1 MRKNSNKIYLEEEIE
16 QKRNRLYELL
26 ENGGQEEIIKFSQE
40 LDLLINEYTN
50 SAFQTKKNSC

>member
-1 MRKNSNKIYLEEEIE
+1 MVIVSKDGYLEEEIE